1 MLILNNLEKEI
12 YFASFNWM
20 EIRGTICNEYFT
32 RLNSTIYYLLL
43 FIIIIIIYYLL
54 IIY

>member
-20 EIRGTICNEYFT
+20 EIRDTICDDYFT
-32 RLNSTIYYLLL
+32 RLNSTIYYLLML
-43 FIIIIIIYYLL
+43 CKKL
-54 IIY
+54 ILI